1 MRVRA
6 RQHAAVQALP
16 NSYISSND
24 IVFAIAWLL
33 GCEMKQRPW
42 PGQAPAGST
51 SVGLIVADLVMNDL
65 QGRLSRALVPA
76 GLPFC
81 QWHMAVVLHGD
92 RAACTKLGALWASVI
107 ACVKWCMHWLHMVAC
122 QHDAHA
128 NIGSVCR
135 YSIPTPE
142 YRWIT
147 IQMRR

>member
-1 MRVRA
+1 MHA

-92 RAACTKLGALWASVI
+92 RAACTKLAWCSLGISNCLRKMVHALASHGRLPARC
-107 ACVKWCMHWLHMVAC
+107 ACKHRLCMQI
-122 QHDAHA
+122 QHT
-128 NIGSVCR
+128 N
-135 YSIPTPE
+135 T
-142 YRWIT
+142 
-147 IQMRR
+147 